1 MSTLIPVNERN
12 FESEVMASDVPVL
25 VEFGAT
31 WCGPCKTVEPELRA
45 FAQEIAPRAKVVQV
59 DIDQS
64 PTLAQT
70 LGVRSVP
77 TFVVFHGGRPVDGR
91 QGVIRKADMLSMV
104 ERYLPRSEGALA
116 APEASKLLA
125 LGRIKMVDVREEP
138 VFHRA
143 HIQGAVNIPA
153 AELETRLAEL
163 MTLGAYP
170 VLYCRTGADSKAL
183 AEKLIPLGAEVAYLE
198 GGVLAWETEG
208 NKLER
213 P

>member
-1 MSTLIPVNERN
+1 MSALIQVSEQN
-12 FESEVMASDVPVL
+12 FETEVMASEVPVL

-45 FAQEIAPRAKVVQV
+45 FAVEMSSRAKVAQV
-59 DIDQS
+59 DIDRS

-77 TFVVFHGGRPVDGR
+77 TFVLFHGGRPVDGR

-104 ERYLPRSEGALA
+104 ERYLPRAEGALSA
-116 APEASKLLA
+116 KEALQLLK
-125 LGRIKMVDVREEP
+125 LGRIVMVDLREAA
-138 VFHRA
+138 VFARS
-143 HIQGAVNIPA
+143 HIQGAVSFPS
-153 AELETRLAEL
+153 AELESRLAEL
-163 MTLGAYP
+163 MALGSYP
-170 VLYCRTGADSKAL
+170 VLYCRTGAEAKAL
-183 AEKLIPLGAEVAYLE
+183 AEKLIQVGATVAYLD

-208 NKLER
+208 QKLER

>member
-1 MSTLIPVNERN
+1 MSALIQVSERN
-12 FESEVMASDVPVL
+12 FEAEVMASQVPVL

-45 FAQEIAPRAKVVQV
+45 FAEEMASRAKVVQV

-104 ERYLPRSEGALA
+104 ERYLPRAEGALA
-116 APEASKLLA
+116 AKEAVQLMK
-125 LGRIKMVDVREEP
+125 LGRIIMVDLREAP
-138 VFHRA
+138 VYARS
-143 HIQGAVNIPA
+143 HIQGAVNFPTA
-153 AELETRLAEL
+153 DVESRLAEL

-170 VLYCRTGADSKAL
+170 VLYCRTGAESKAV
-183 AEKLIPLGAEVAYLE
+183 AEKLMQHGAAVAYLE

-208 NKLER
+208 QKLER